1 MCCNRRQQQRL
12 LQTGLQTQPHQLSRC
27 AARRQQ
33 RRELRA
39 LATHSLPALHTG
51 CVPQPATPRS
61 HWTEY
66 QPRTMAGILVMG
78 VALGL
83 QEGGRK
89 IKEKRDERKAKKAA
103 LATENHTL
111 AESSSSGAVR
121 RRDTRPE
128 RKSEEARREQKRHS
142 FSSERAPGE
151 DAPPSYDDVPRP
163 TYEEAMQDTQHRT

>member
-1 MCCNRRQQQRL
+1 MCCSSKRQQQL
-12 LQTGLQTQPHQLSRC
+12 LQASLPVQNQQLSRC

-39 LATHSLPALHTG
+39 LAASLEADLVFQST
-51 CVPQPATPRS
+51 APRP

-83 QEGGRK
+83 QEGGKK

-103 LATENHTL
+103 LVITHPIPQ
-111 AESSSSGAVR
+111 S
-121 RRDTRPE
+121 
-128 RKSEEARREQKRHS
+128 QQ
-142 FSSERAPGE
+142 
-151 DAPPSYDDVPRP
+151 Y
-163 TYEEAMQDTQHRT
+163 